1 MKRSSRYIGYSLVFI
16 CLLLLAGTAVF
27 PQAQIQTFT
36 LNGLVVV
43 NREGVVTLNL
53 DHTPERG
60 APDVEVRLTGG
71 GIEQKTVT
79 DQNGEFRFE
88 APVGTYELSFR
99 HPAYYE
105 TTVKGVEIRE
115 KPSSTLKITLPLSIK
130 LPQLILQRDPE
141 IIGPKM
147 VPAPELE
154 LSFKPRRRLA
164 VGQPIQGALTI
175 KNMGK
180 GPILMPTEP
189 YSRDEQYSPIAK
201 IAQIYISAKGYNAH
215 YDQKFICLPSENCKS
230 LVPNETISFPITIYE
245 REGYEKGRRVAQAYP
260 KTGEYK
266 LNASVHFKLPSDD
279 PNNDVDTRTEV
290 IEREFSVLICNSK

>member
-16 CLLLLAGTAVF
+16 CLTLLAGSGGLSAIAT
-27 PQAQIQTFT
+27 QTFT
-36 LNGLVVV
+36 LKGLVVV

-175 KNMGK
+175 KNVGK
-180 GPILMPTEP
+180 EPILTPTEP
-189 YSRDEQYSPIAK
+189 FTKDSQYSPRAK
-201 IAQIYISAKGYNAH
+201 ISQIYISVAGYNAH

-230 LVPNETISFPITIYE
+230 LAPNETISFPITIYE
-245 REGYEKGRRVAQAYP
+245 REEYYEKGRRVAQVCP

-266 LNASVHFKLPSDD
+266 LKANIHFKLPSDD
-279 PNNDVDTRTEV
+279 PNKDIDTRTEA
-290 IEREFSVLICNSK
+290 IEREFSVLCN